1 MVPPASWIRPSMPPP
16 TTQLEKIQLLREV
29 VDLNIQRILH
39 PQNPAEQDVGKM
51 IEKVDKLRE
60 WARRRMQQIKQL
72 PDPQQEE
79 GQQAPPMR
87 LGRQPQNV
95 WQEKE
100 GRLHLGRAPTRGKK
114 RRAGTGKRK
123 RSAAGSRAPA
133 GRHEGQHDFWM
144 AAFSRPLAAAR

>member
-51 IEKVDKLRE
+51 IEKVGKLRE
-60 WARRRMQQIKQL
+60 WARRRMQQIQQL
-72 PDPQQEE
+72 SDPKQEE

-87 LGRQPQNV
+87 LGRQP
-95 WQEKE
+95 
-100 GRLHLGRAPTRGKK
+100 RAHGKK
-114 RRAGTGKRK
+114 RK
-123 RSAAGSRAPA
+123 AACVWGDSPNAVETHLEEVRV
-133 GRHEGQHDFWM
+133 RRVHVIEGGG
-144 AAFSRPLAAAR
+144 

>member
-39 PQNPAEQDVGKM
+39 PQNPAEQDVGNM
-51 IEKVDKLRE
+51 IEKVGKLRE
-60 WARRRMQQIKQL
+60 WARRRMQQVQQL
-72 PDPQQEE
+72 PDPKLEE

-100 GRLHLGRAPTRGKK
+100 GRLHLGRAPRRGKK
-114 RRAGTGKRK
+114 RK
-123 RSAAGSRAPA
+123 
-133 GRHEGQHDFWM
+133 GRDREEEEEEVRRRF
-144 AAFSRPLAAAR
+144 ARPGWKT